1 MKDVHC
7 SIVLI
12 RNKLNIHQHSKQI
25 KYIQVKKNELVLNML
40 KKIDF
45 KNTMSNEKSKSI
57 SNKTIYISAHI

>member
-12 RNKLNIHQHSKQI
+12 RNKLNIHQYSKQI
-25 KYIQVKKNELVLNML
+25 KYIEVKKNELVLNML

-45 KNTMSNEKSKSI
+45 KNIMSNEKSKSI
-57 SNKTIYISAHI
+57 SNKTIYIS